1 MAEGPEGSN
10 KDLSFVPLPARSISA
25 TLDCALRLSGVTA
38 CAYTSSVIFALACRN
53 SSCTTLTS
61 SPVAF
66 SKVEKVRRKVCQP
79 IRFAIFARVAAG
91 RMDRFRIASGL

>member
-1 MAEGPEGSN
+1 MAEGPEGST
-10 KDLSFVPLPARSISA
+10 KDFFFVPLPTRSISA
-25 TLDCALRLSGVTA
+25 TFDWARRLSGVTA

-79 IRFAIFARVAAG
+79 IRFAMFARAIAG
-91 RMDRFRIASGL
+91 RMHRFRAQLH